1 MKPNVDFPNSNTC
14 WLTWKM
20 TWSLD
25 RMNQTRTG
33 KAYKLLIIVSVM
45 YSQSYIL
52 DLKMRQKFD
61 KILHIFQ
68 LYLYFEKLVTSSLT
82 NEKQWLWGTEDWTF
96 PYRPLVLNGEHKI
109 HLLILHPILLIKMV
123 VLFKLLFP
131 VKWSSTYETTQ
142 EILSKY
148 WTGSNTRSRI
158 H

>member
-1 MKPNVDFPNSNTC
+1 MMKPNVDFPNSNTC

-68 LYLYFEKLVTSSLT
+68 LLIF
-82 NEKQWLWGTEDWTF
+82 W
-96 PYRPLVLNGEHKI
+96 KI
-109 HLLILHPILLIKMV
+109 SLLIFDKWKAV
-123 VLFKLLFP
+123 VVRYRRLNIPLSSNST
-131 VKWSSTYETTQ
+131 KWRTQDPSTHST
-142 EILSKY
+142 
-148 WTGSNTRSRI
+148 SNTAYQDGSIIQIVVPCEVKFHLWDHPRNI
-158 H
+158 V